1 MQLEWIKISSGESC
15 IFNGNTCRK
24 RGYSLEVKMEDIKVT
39 GGQDPKTAEGKKEP
53 EKTFTQDELNA
64 IVADRLGREK
74 SKYSDYEEIKAKAE
88 KYDQTEENNKSE
100 IQKATEKADAL
111 QAKIDAMEKA
121 DGIRKVRNSVASE
134 MGVPAELLTGA
145 DEATCKTQ
153 AEAIKNYAK
162 KATYPNIPNGTGG
175 TPTLSKE
182 EILKIPNERERIK
195 AIEDNIDLFK

>member
-15 IFNGNTCRK
+15 ILNGNTCRK
-24 RGYSLEVKMEDIKVT
+24 RGYSLEVEMEETKKTVEE
-39 GGQDPKTAEGKKEP
+39 QEKTAKEP

-74 SKYSDYEEIKAKAE
+74 SKYSDYEEVKAKAAKFDE
-88 KYDQTEENNKSE
+88 SQEATKSE
-100 IQKATEKADAL
+100 IEKATEKANQL
-111 QAKIDAMEKA
+111 QAEIEQMKKA
-121 DGIRKVRNSVASE
+121 EGIRAVRDSIASE
-134 MGVPAELLTGA
+134 LNVPAELLLGE
-145 DEATCKTQ
+145 DEESCRAQ
-153 AEAIKNYAK
+153 AEAIQNYAK

>member
-24 RGYSLEVKMEDIKVT
+24 RGYSLEVKMEDNKVT
-39 GGQDPKTAEGKKEP
+39 GGQDPKTAKGEKEP
-53 EKTFTQDELNA
+53 EKAFTQDELNA

-74 SKYSDYEEIKAKAE
+74 SKYSDYEEIKAKAAKFDE
-88 KYDQTEENNKSE
+88 SQEATKSE
-100 IQKATEKADAL
+100 IEKATEKANQL
-111 QAKIDAMEKA
+111 QAEIEQMKKA
-121 DGIRKVRNSVASE
+121 EGIKAVRDSIASE
-134 MGVPAELLTGA
+134 LNVPAELLLGE
-145 DEATCKTQ
+145 DEESCRAQ
-153 AEAIKNYAK
+153 AEAILNYAK

>member
-1 MQLEWIKISSGESC
+1 
-15 IFNGNTCRK
+15 
-24 RGYSLEVKMEDIKVT
+24 MEDTKVT
-39 GGQDPKTAEGKKEP
+39 GGQDPKTAEGEKEP

-162 KATYPNIPNGTGG
+162 TATYPNIPNGTGG

>member
-24 RGYSLEVKMEDIKVT
+24 RGYSLEVEMEETKKTVEE
-39 GGQDPKTAEGKKEP
+39 QEKTAKEP

-74 SKYSDYEEIKAKAE
+74 SKYSDYEEIKAKAAKFDE
-88 KYDQTEENNKSE
+88 SQEATKSE
-100 IQKATEKADAL
+100 IEKATEKANQL
-111 QAKIDAMEKA
+111 QAEIEQMKKA
-121 DGIRKVRNSVASE
+121 EGIRAVRDSIASE
-134 MGVPAELLTGA
+134 LNVPAELLLGE
-145 DEATCKTQ
+145 DEESCRAQ
-153 AEAIKNYAK
+153 AEAIQNYAK